1 MIFFGSLK
9 KLVLAEFFETE
20 LLENVTEPSRV
31 EPFDQK
37 LEPNTSQTEPSLGS
51 GATLLFILSFKSSSF
66 IDLEFQLNLV

>member
-31 EPFDQK
+31 EFFDQK
-37 LEPNTSQTEPSLGS
+37 LEPNPSLGL
-51 GATLLFILSFKSSSF
+51 GATLQIS
-66 IDLEFQLNLV
+66 